1 MTPVRA
7 IAAASS
13 TAAPAAWS
21 GGGVYGHWGVN
32 ATVVAVTVVAVAVC
46 VILHYEV
53 LSALSRGLGRLE
65 RAEGGHRR
73 RRVLYGIFGVLSVH
87 VVEIWVFGV
96 VFFLLQWLGPVFGE
110 VQGIAPRSLVDH
122 VYFSAVTFTTV
133 GFGDVIPSG
142 PVRFLAG
149 TEALCGF
156 VLITWSASFTYL
168 EMHRFW
174 RRD

>member
-1 MTPVRA
+1 MIDALAMLVLPV
-7 IAAASS
+7 IAAPSWTSDSA
-13 TAAPAAWS
+13 
-21 GGGVYGHWGVN
+21 YGHWGVN
-32 ATVVAVTVVAVAVC
+32 MIVVALTIVVVAVC

-53 LSALSRGLGRLE
+53 LSALSRRLGRLE
-65 RAEGGHRR
+65 RADGGHQR

-87 VVEIWVFGV
+87 VLEIWVFGLA
-96 VFFLLQWLGPVFGE
+96 FYLLQRLGPLFGQ
-110 VQGIAPRSLVDH
+110 VHGIAPDSLVDH

-133 GFGDVIPSG
+133 GFGDVIPVG

>member
-1 MTPVRA
+1 MHLVRS
-7 IAAASS
+7 I
-13 TAAPAAWS
+13 TFLVAPSAPWS
-21 GGGVYGHWGVN
+21 AEDAYSHWGVN
-32 ATVVAVTVVAVAVC
+32 ATVVALTVVAVAVC

-65 RAEGGHRR
+65 RANGGHQR

-96 VFFLLQWLGPVFGE
+96 VFFLLQWLGPLFGE
-110 VQGIAPRSLVDH
+110 VHGIAPDSLVDH

>member
-1 MTPVRA
+1 MSLAQA
-7 IAAASS
+7 IGFSVS
-13 TAAPAAWS
+13 PATAWS
-21 GGGVYGHWGVN
+21 AHGAYSHWGANLAVVML
-32 ATVVAVTVVAVAVC
+32 TVLAVAIC
-46 VILHYEV
+46 VTLHYEV
-53 LSALSRGLGRLE
+53 LSMLSRRLGRLE
-65 RAEGGHRR
+65 RADGGHMR
-73 RRVLYGIFGVLSVH
+73 RRVLYGVFGALSVH

-96 VFFLLQWLGPVFGE
+96 AYYLLHWLGPVYGE
-110 VQGIAPRSLVDH
+110 VHGIAPDALVDH
-122 VYFSAVTFTTV
+122 VYFSAITFTTV

-168 EMHRFW
+168 EMHRYW

>member
-1 MTPVRA
+1 MA
-7 IAAASS
+7 LHLALHALSAASPS
-13 TAAPAAWS
+13 PLSA
-21 GGGVYGHWGVN
+21 GGVYGHWGVN
-32 ATVVAVTVVAVAVC
+32 LTVVVVTTLAVAIC

-65 RAEGGHRR
+65 RTDGGHQR

-87 VVEIWVFGV
+87 VVEIWVFGG
-96 VFFLLQWLGPVFGE
+96 VFFLLQWLGPLFGE
-110 VQGIAPRSLVDH
+110 VRGIAPDSLVDH

-133 GFGDVIPSG
+133 GFGDVIPAG

>member
-1 MTPVRA
+1 MK
-7 IAAASS
+7 IALASGFLAS
-13 TAAPAAWS
+13 PTAPWS
-21 GGGVYGHWGVN
+21 AQDVYSHWGVN
-32 ATVVAVTVVAVAVC
+32 LTVVALTIVAVAVC

-53 LSALSRGLGRLE
+53 LSALSRRLGRLE
-65 RAEGGHRR
+65 RAAGGHMR

-87 VVEIWVFGV
+87 VLEIWVFGV
-96 VFFLLQWLGPVFGE
+96 AFFLLQRLGPLYGQVH
-110 VQGIAPRSLVDH
+110 GIAPDSLVDH